1 MNYNYLVAEYQQYL
15 LEISTGH
22 PTNERLIEMKESD
35 ANEYFA
41 FLAEGRAPVD
51 FLKPD
56 RFGRFCRSLDS
67 AKYTLL
73 DELIKKRRME
83 PYIEELRGTR
93 VLVDQL

>member
-15 LEISTGH
+15 LEISTTH

-41 FLAEGRAPVD
+41 FLAEGRVPVD

-56 RFGRFCRSLDS
+56 REDYERSPE
-67 AKYTLL
+67 YTLL
-73 DELIKKRRME
+73 DELIAKRLNETR
-83 PYIEELRGTR
+83 IEELGGPWA
-93 VLVDQL
+93 LFDELY